1 MAAVANNPK
10 FAKKVGIPQSVGEDY
25 IKADEGRKF
34 NRGGEME
41 MKHKRVSQM
50 GMLKQMQKEGRQAA
64 RKAGDDV
71 KSLKQRQKT
80 DRQELLKSNPN
91 AGKRNMFMDAPAK
104 QKPAASGNKMGIGKA
119 RQEAKV
125 EAGNRKAVE
134 AYKNY
139 KPGPVATPAPT
150 AASGKKMGIGKFMQ
164 DQMGGKKTTA
174 PTNLPKANKSPAPNL
189 KQVAGAGLAGA
200 GSLMNMK
207 KGGKVKT
214 KCMAGGGYVRAADG
228 CTKKGKTKGKII

>member
-1 MAAVANNPK
+1 MPSKSKKQHNLMAAVANNPK

-91 AGKRNMFMDAPAK
+91 AGKGNMFMDAPAK
-104 QKPAASGNKMGIGKA
+104 QKPAASGKKMGIGKFMQNQMGTNRAKRDA

-125 EAGNRKAVE
+125 EAGNRKVVE

-139 KPGPVATPAPT
+139 KPGPVATPAL
-150 AASGKKMGIGKFMQ
+150 
-164 DQMGGKKTTA
+164 
-174 PTNLPKANKSPAPNL
+174 TNLPKAYTEAPAT
-189 KQVAGAGLAGA
+189 
-200 GSLMNMK
+200 MK